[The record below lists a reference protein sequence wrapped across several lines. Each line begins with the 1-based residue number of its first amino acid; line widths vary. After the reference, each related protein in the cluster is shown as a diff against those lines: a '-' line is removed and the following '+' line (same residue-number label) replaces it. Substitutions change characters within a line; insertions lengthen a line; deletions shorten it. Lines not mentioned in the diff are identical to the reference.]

1 VIEQGQLPPED
12 VTKLI
17 EAEDVVW
24 VRVIA
29 TRNQDEWHESIMEVT
44 SGIAPQQWSS
54 KRWVYDDAIFVAAE
68 VAGSAVG
75 YWLRT
80 SSINL
85 DSVVINL
92 PVLPEGQLL
101 QWSTY
106 SSGSSQTGYAPLLW
120 PARSYQLAP
129 QPLKNGPGSGSMI
142 GNGPSF
148 VRFAQAAATFFGV
161 ALGPGGSVDHMAPT
175 FRRQDLSGR
184 INKVLL
190 GAASV
195 IIVLEGNGLG
205 GATVE
210 LAADTPG
217 PTAVLSDQE
226 EQTVEFPLPGG
237 LPAGAWVVL
246 KRGSDWI
253 DRKFINYPHTLS
265 PDPGVEMVV
274 EPTTELQALVS
285 TGEGATIE
293 FKSIVPE
300 SGTSLRERVCNTVA
314 AFANSE
320 SGGQVLFGVEDNG
333 TIVGLPP
340 DTDVGK
346 VLDTVTRFVASKVAP
361 LPSYSVGTIEV
372 DGELDRLVLVLTVD
386 SGTEPPYGV
395 NPANPQYY
403 IRRGATTFP
412 ASADQV
418 RALARSRPPADQ
430 AYQSPYGLHPSSR
443 SMQQSSQ

>member
-1 VIEQGQLPPED
+1 
-12 VTKLI
+12 
-17 EAEDVVW
+17 
-24 VRVIA
+24 
-29 TRNQDEWHESIMEVT
+29 MEVT
-44 SGIAPQQWSS
+44 SGAEPPLWTGQRWS
-54 KRWVYDDAIFVAAE
+54 YDDATFLSLKTNGTVVAE
-68 VAGSAVG
+68 
-75 YWLRT
+75 WLRGGT
-80 SSINL
+80 ATV
-85 DSVVINL
+85 DGVVIKL
-92 PVLPEGQLL
+92 PVIPEAQRL
-101 QWSTY
+101 QWWTY
-106 SSGSSQTGYAPLLW
+106 SSGSGQTGFEPLAW
-120 PARSYQLAP
+120 PSRTYQLAS
-129 QPLKNGPGSGSMI
+129 QSLKNGPGSGSMI

-148 VRFAQAAATFFGV
+148 VRFAQAAASFLGV
-161 ALGPGGSVDHMAPT
+161 TLAPNGSFDHMAPT
-175 FRRQDLSGR
+175 FRRQDRSGR
-184 INKVLL
+184 IVKVVI
-190 GAASV
+190 GAASMF
-195 IIVLEGNGLG
+195 IVLEGNNLG

-217 PTAVLSDQE
+217 PTAVLSDEE

-265 PDPGVEMVV
+265 PDPGVEMIV

-285 TGEGATIE
+285 AGEGATIE

-300 SGTSLRERVCNTVA
+300 SGTPLRERVCNTVA

-320 SGGQVLFGVEDNG
+320 SGGQVLFGVQDNG

-340 DTDVGK
+340 DTDVSK
-346 VLDTVTRFVASKVAP
+346 VLDTVTRFVASKVTP
-361 LPSYSVGTIEV
+361 LPSYSVGKIEFDDQTGKV
-372 DGELDRLVLVLTVD
+372 VLVLTVD
-386 SGTEPPYGV
+386 SGGEPPYGV

-430 AYQSPYGLHPSSR
+430 TYQSPYGLH
-443 SMQQSSQ
+443 MLK